1 MDVTLSPRARTT
13 VAWLLALAGVVVL
26 FRAAQALAPFIWA
39 VITAYILH
47 PFVVMIQ
54 RRTRLP
60 RALITV
66 WVYLVIGLLF
76 YLLFSTL
83 APQLGEQ
90 IDQLRRQTIPQMIDD
105 IEGWVLAQQQTDGP
119 FAAVDPGLVQE
130 RLDLLGEQSAELL
143 STEAVSL
150 LLETFSFAIELFV
163 YLFAS
168 FYLVVHGDRFVRT
181 FRNFLSHRYH
191 READALLVEINAT
204 LGAFLR
210 GQVVLVVIMSTV
222 SYVALRILD
231 VDYALSVAIATG
243 FLELIPLIGP
253 WSAGA
258 IAVTI
263 AFFQPTAPFGW
274 SNLTL
279 AIVVALVYFALRQLE
294 DVFVIPNVIGRF
306 VHLPPLLVIFVL
318 VVGTTLGGPLG
329 LILAV
334 PAAAVLK
341 IITGYFYR
349 KLMSRETRLVEVV
362 SSRESLAAITE
373 RFPKQTNATVV
384 LLVEPGAL
392 DWTNLPLVQQTAA
405 AALEHAVDLEVVTPD
420 GVAGALAT
428 AAGIPTT
435 TIPAT
440 AGASIPPDL
449 SAALT
454 PTHAAPSASAVAD
467 GAATPTAAAE
477 RSPNHPL
484 GATT

>member
-13 VAWLLALAGVVVL
+13 VAWLLAVVAILVL
-26 FRAAQALAPFIWA
+26 FRAAHALAPFIWA

-66 WVYLVIGLLF
+66 WVYLVIALLVTF
-76 YLLFSTL
+76 LTMTL
-83 APQLGEQ
+83 APQLGAQ
-90 IDQLRRQTIPQMIDD
+90 IDEIRRQTIPNMVDD
-105 IEGWVLAQQQTDGP
+105 VEGWFLHQRESDGP
-119 FAAVDPGLVQE
+119 FSSVDPAFVRE
-130 RLDLLGEQSAELL
+130 RLDLLDQQAAEVLSAE
-143 STEAVSL
+143 AVPL
-150 LLETFSFAIELFV
+150 LLETFGFAIELFV
-163 YLFAS
+163 YFFAS

-181 FRNFLSHRYH
+181 FRDFLSHRYH
-191 READALLVEINAT
+191 READTLLLEINAT
-204 LGAFLR
+204 LGAYLR
-210 GQVVLVVIMSTV
+210 GQVVLLVIMSSV

-253 WSAGA
+253 WTAGT

-279 AIVVALVYFALRQLE
+279 AIVVGLVYFALRQLE

-318 VVGTTLGGPLG
+318 VVGTTIGGPLG

-334 PAAAVLK
+334 PVAAVLK
-341 IITGYFYR
+341 IVTSFFYR
-349 KLMSRETRLVEVV
+349 KLMARETRIVEVIP
-362 SSRESLAAITE
+362 SRESLAELAD
-373 RFPKQTNATVV
+373 RFPSLTNATVV
-384 LLVEPGAL
+384 LLIEPGAL
-392 DWTNLPLVQQTAA
+392 AWSDLPLVQRVASGALDAA
-405 AALEHAVDLEVVTPD
+405 VALEAVTPD

-428 AAGIPTT
+428 AAGIRTT
-435 TIPAT
+435 TIPVTAPAT
-440 AGASIPPDL
+440 SAP
-449 SAALT
+449 AALDAGQ
-454 PTHAAPSASAVAD
+454 PV
-467 GAATPTAAAE
+467 AATP
-477 RSPNHPL
+477 
-484 GATT
+484 